1 MINRMLND
9 IDTTVSIISKSDYEK
24 IIADKKVQIKGK
36 SSYEDKWLLEDLPRY
51 KEFYVLE
58 DFYQSYPDGSD
69 EWAFSIATT
78 YKGMYF
84 IISCAGGN

>member
-9 IDTTVSIISKSDYEK
+9 IDTTVSIVSESDYKK
-24 IIADKKVQIKGK
+24 IIADRKVQIKGK
-36 SSYEDKWLLEDLPRY
+36 SGYEEYWLIEELPRN

-58 DFYQSYPDGSD
+58 DFYRSYPDGSD
-69 EWAFSIATT
+69 EWTFSIATT

>member
-24 IIADKKVQIKGK
+24 IIKDKKVQLKGK
-36 SSYEDKWLLEDLPRY
+36 SGYEEYWLIDELPRN

-58 DFYQSYPDGSD
+58 DFYQGYPSGGD
-69 EWAFSIATT
+69 EWCFSIATT

>member
-9 IDTTVSIISKSDYEK
+9 IDTTVSIVSENDYKK
-24 IIADKKVQIKGK
+24 IIADRKVQIKGK

-69 EWAFSIATT
+69 EWAFSIAIT